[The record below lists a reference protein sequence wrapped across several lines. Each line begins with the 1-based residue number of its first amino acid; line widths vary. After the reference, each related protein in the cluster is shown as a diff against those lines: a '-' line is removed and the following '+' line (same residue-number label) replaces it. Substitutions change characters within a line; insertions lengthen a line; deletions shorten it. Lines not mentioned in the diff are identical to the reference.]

1 MEIFSVLA
9 ECAITLAGF
18 SAIFAVLQGSTG
30 PRGSMRAAVT
40 FSASAVAFVVSTFPL
55 LFELIQITETMLW
68 RICSILATLCAISLT
83 MFIRGM
89 DKSLSARGFPPQRK
103 HGARIGIAMVI
114 TATLFFI
121 ANCFPWPHTMGR
133 FVYAGGAL
141 LLLAAPIHVIAFSFV
156 LTLQE
161 TLSSKASASNDQ
173 G

>member
-1 MEIFSVLA
+1 MDFFSVLA

-40 FSASAVAFVVSTFPL
+40 FSASAVAFMVSTFPL

-68 RICSILATLCAISLT
+68 RTCSILAALCALSLM

-89 DKSLSARGFPPQRK
+89 DKSLSERGFPPQRK
-103 HGARIGIAMVI
+103 HGAGIGLAMVF
-114 TATLFFI
+114 TATLFFV
-121 ANCFPWPHTMGR
+121 ANFYPWPQSIER
-133 FVYAGGAL
+133 FIYGCGVL
-141 LLLAAPIHVIAFSFV
+141 LLLAAPIHVIAFSFT

-161 TLSSKASASNDQ
+161 TLSRAASTSHDQ
-173 G
+173 T